1 VGWLSSGGPLLG
13 RFVVSKMGRD
23 RGRLFVVVGREGDG
37 YVYIADGA
45 THKLGKP
52 KRKNAKHLIVT
63 RQVDE
68 DIRTA
73 LEAGNSVT
81 DEQVVTALRVYRPQE
96 GKEGDA

>member
-1 VGWLSSGGPLLG
+1 MSSGSPLLG
-13 RFVVSKMGRD
+13 QFVISKMGRD
-23 RGRLFVVVGREGDG
+23 KGRLFVIVGLEENG
-37 YVYIADGA
+37 YACIADGD
-45 THKLGKP
+45 THKVSEP
-52 KRKNAKHLIVT
+52 KRKNVKHLIVT

-81 DEQVVTALRVYRPQE
+81 DEQLVTALRVYRPQD

>member
-1 VGWLSSGGPLLG
+1 MSSGSPLLG
-13 RFVVSKMGRD
+13 QFVISKMGRD
-23 RGRLFVVVGREGDG
+23 KGRLFVVVGLEENG
-37 YVYIADGA
+37 YACIADGD
-45 THKLGKP
+45 THKVSEP
-52 KRKNAKHLIVT
+52 KRKNVKHLIVT

-81 DEQVVTALRVYRPQE
+81 DEQLVTALRVYRPQD

>member
-1 VGWLSSGGPLLG
+1 MLG
-13 RFVVSKMGRD
+13 QFVISKMGRD
-23 RGRLFVVVGREGDG
+23 KGRLFVIVGLEENG
-37 YVYIADGA
+37 YACIADGD
-45 THKLGKP
+45 THKVSEP
-52 KRKNAKHLIVT
+52 KRKNVKHLIVT

-81 DEQVVTALRVYRPQE
+81 DEQLVTALRVYRPQD